1 MTTKQIKQHLAE
13 AERYFHLALQEAEK
27 QAPPQFLTETAP
39 YLMEFTQELTSDLAR
54 AKRMRVRSLREQ
66 GYTLRGLAD
75 YVGMSYQRIQQIETG
90 MTARDRAKEKAKAG
104 RK

>member
-1 MTTKQIKQHLAE
+1 MSTKQIKQHLAE
-13 AERYFHLALQEAEK
+13 AERHFHLALQEAEK
-27 QAPPQFLTETAP
+27 QAPPEFFTVHAP

-54 AKRMRVRSLREQ
+54 SKRMRVRSLREQ
-66 GYTLRGLAD
+66 GYTLRGLAE

-90 MTARDRAKEKAKAG
+90 MTARDRAKEKSG